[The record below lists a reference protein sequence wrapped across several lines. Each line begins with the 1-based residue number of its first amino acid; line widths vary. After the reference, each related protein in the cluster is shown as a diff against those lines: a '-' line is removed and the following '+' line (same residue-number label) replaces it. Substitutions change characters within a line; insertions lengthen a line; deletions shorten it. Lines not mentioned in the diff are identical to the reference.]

1 MIPPKIQIAPPYF
14 IMMVGLSG
22 SGKSYV
28 SEKIQKEL
36 SKEHG
41 LFFDTDTVILSSD
54 NIRAELLNDIN
65 DQSNNNLVFS
75 TLHKRVI
82 SHLKNDISVIY
93 DATNLNLKDRRGI
106 MEQLKDINCTKI
118 AYVMCT
124 PFEECKKRNANRER
138 VVPEAVIDK
147 QRIKFSIPLYGE
159 GFDFI
164 DIDGW
169 QSRLFGYDYKRLYD
183 GYNTMSTL
191 LKKMVNFEQK
201 THYHDFTLLEH
212 EIRTLRKV
220 LQDDNNKD
228 KKYLLQACLVHDF
241 GKLYTQTINKIGECS
256 YYGHANVGAYELLQN
271 LDCFELDNF
280 EDVLKCLSLINYHMD
295 MFNLEQA
302 KNSTVENRKQVFGEL
317 YEDLV
322 NLHEADKWASK
333 KEEV

>member
-1 MIPPKIQIAPPYF
+1 MTKIAPPYF

-22 SGKSYV
+22 SGKSTV
-28 SEKIQKEL
+28 SQKIYEKL
-36 SKEHG
+36 SKE
-41 LFFDTDTVILSSD
+41 TDVVILSSD

-82 SHLKNDISVIY
+82 NNLKNNISVIY
-93 DATNLNLKDRRGI
+93 DSTNLNLKDRKSI
-106 MEQLKDINCTKI
+106 LKQLKDIDCTKI
-118 AYVMCT
+118 AYVMTT
-124 PFEECKKRNANRER
+124 PFEKCKEQNANRDR
-138 VVPEAVIDK
+138 VVPEGVIDK

-159 GFDFI
+159 GFDII

-169 QSRLFGYDYKRLYD
+169 QSVLFGYTYKRFFD
-183 GYNTMSTL
+183 GNNVIFTL
-191 LKKMVNFEQK
+191 LHKMDNFDQK

-212 EIRTLRKV
+212 EIRTVKKLLREDKI
-220 LQDDNNKD
+220 KD
-228 KKYLLQACLVHDF
+228 KLYLLQAGLVHDF

-322 NLHEADKWASK
+322 SLHEADKWASK